1 MLSKITAFFVWNA
14 LNNLKIKEISNLIT
28 NMEHILVHFVLY
40 GPKLCHV
47 FAAHFYRCRPA
58 KFEYFTFSFWIEM
71 PLFPLLPLAVKV
83 SDTNVTFAHWIM
95 FCVSQNPVSKWYRH
109 WIMFCFYLKLWF
121 QKYECYWDKFQRLF
135 ANYFEKS
142 FIFSPK
148 EKAFFGGCNWLPT
161 PAHQIF
167 HFPKLP
173 KFISDSTSIHKITS
187 TSAH

>member
-1 MLSKITAFFVWNA
+1 MLSKITAFFCLECFKQSEYKRNIKSDHKYGTYTSTFCSVRS
-14 LNNLKIKEISNLIT
+14 KIMSR
-28 NMEHILVHFVLY
+28 F
-40 GPKLCHV
+40 
-47 FAAHFYRCRPA
+47 CRSLLPLPA

-109 WIMFCFYLKLWF
+109 WIMFCFYLKLWL

>member
-1 MLSKITAFFVWNA
+1 MSRAGNFPDFPAKNRRKIRQGKNTKIENKEQGKMKIA
-14 LNNLKIKEISNLIT
+14 LKR
-28 NMEHILVHFVLY
+28 
-40 GPKLCHV
+40 HV